1 MFEST
6 DRLSEELLQG
16 LEALRGLGDGHW
28 AALFDRQGVRLESPA
43 ADSDPAGDPPAA
55 TLRLFVRDH
64 AAALFGIPAALQ
76 AGNELEDHFAAFAEE
91 EFFLAFVNGKVAI
104 LVACADAQRIEDES
118 GPLLRLLV
126 DRLLRLE
133 PRWRLD
139 EQGRGIL
146 AARPRLDTVVIGRD
160 DEAGA

>member
-1 MFEST
+1 VFESSR
-6 DRLSEELLQG
+6 RLREELLQG
-16 LEALRGLGDGHW
+16 LEALIGLGDGRW
-28 AALFDRQGVRLESPA
+28 AALFDRQGVHLESPIPESGSADDPQA
-43 ADSDPAGDPPAA
+43 A
-55 TLRLFVRDH
+55 LRLFVRDQ

-76 AGNELEDHFAAFAEE
+76 AGRDLEDHFAAFAGE
-91 EFFLAFVNGKVAI
+91 EFFLAFVNGRVGL

-139 EQGRGIL
+139 EKGRGIL
-146 AARPRLDTVVIGRD
+146 AARPRLDTVVIGRE
-160 DEAGA
+160 DEADA